1 MTKLRNIDAIKKM
14 LDGTHRT
21 QTKTSVSLNT
31 TDAPVRRE
39 VGERWVDETGKEWEQ
54 RQGYKIS
61 VTKALDVLAETRMP
75 EHCPKCSNPM
85 TKKNLDEKFWRI
97 HKMCFDCVIDMEHQ
111 LRIEGKYDEYERQK
125 IRENAMSWLRDA
137 EKDVEDLVSA
147 YRYASFVNQDG
158 SVEKWMGGLSPED
171 FEAKVRGEFSKFK
184 TEFIDKLD
192 GKKVDETV
200 KDI

>member
-31 TDAPVRRE
+31 SEAPIKRE
-39 VGERWVDETGKEWEQ
+39 VGERWVDENGKEWEQ

-75 EHCPKCSNPM
+75 EHCTKCSNPM

-97 HKMCFDCVIDMEHQ
+97 HKMCFDCVVDMEHQ

-158 SVEKWMGGLSPED
+158 SVEKWMGGLSPEE
-171 FEAKVRGEFSKFK
+171 FEAKVRGEFDKFK

-192 GKKVDETV
+192 GKRVNETV